1 MSIRSDIMGRLAFLP
16 RSAQR
21 VGRIVVSEPATVVDL
36 RVAELAYLCDTDE
49 ASVVRF
55 CHSVGFD
62 GYGDLR
68 QALAAELAEQPGRKV
83 PQLNS

>member
-1 MSIRSDIMGRLAFLP
+1 VSIRSDIMARLAFLP

-21 VGRIVVSEPATVVDL
+21 VGRIVVTEPATVVHL
-36 RVAELAYLCDTDE
+36 RVAELARLCDTDE

-68 QALAAELAEQPGRKV
+68 EALYSELLERSEQHQAV
-83 PQLNS
+83 S

>member
-1 MSIRSDIMGRLAFLP
+1 MSIRSDIMARLAFLP

-21 VGRIVVSEPATVVDL
+21 VGRIVVTEPAAVVRL
-36 RVAELAYLCDTDE
+36 RVAELAHLCDTDE

-68 QALAAELAEQPGRKV
+68 EALYAELISE
-83 PQLNS
+83 PQHQAVS